1 LLRIARL
8 LALAFMLF
16 CVFLFIVGAWA
27 TPAFSALN
35 PDLFTVY
42 SWSEAEMAPVLS
54 HIGLTN
60 SGWLLLNQFLSI
72 LGGLIFCSVG
82 GIIFI
87 RKRDDWFSLYIA
99 LWMVMFGTLTSN
111 QMTSAS
117 WWYPSLAHIIFQI
130 SGLPW
135 PMLFLLFY
143 LFPDG
148 HFIPRWTRWMGLV
161 IILDFLVISFLYP
174 AGNPP
179 PPVVLTIL
187 LAVAIGVASQIYRYR
202 RVSNNTQRQQTKW
215 VVLALLILFAT
226 LIFTS
231 IPMLF
236 PPLRDPAGSLAVL
249 WPISS
254 VLTQLAFLL
263 LPLSIGLAILR
274 YRLWDV
280 DFLIRRT
287 LVYSALTGTLLVVYV
302 AAVVLIQTIV
312 GRVSGSLPGIAI
324 VTSTLLIAALFIPL
338 RRRIQADIDR
348 RFYRRKYDAEKTVA
362 RFLASTRDEVELQH
376 MTDHLL
382 AVVEDTLHP
391 ESVSLW
397 MQPASRK

>member
-1 LLRIARL
+1 
-8 LALAFMLF
+8 
-16 CVFLFIVGAWA
+16 
-27 TPAFSALN
+27 
-35 PDLFTVY
+35 
-42 SWSEAEMAPVLS
+42 
-54 HIGLTN
+54 
-60 SGWLLLNQFLSI
+60 
-72 LGGLIFCSVG
+72 
-82 GIIFI
+82 
-87 RKRDDWFSLYIA
+87 
-99 LWMVMFGTLTSN
+99 
-111 QMTSAS
+111 
-117 WWYPSLAHIIFQI
+117 
-130 SGLPW
+130 
-135 PMLFLLFY
+135 
-143 LFPDG
+143 
-148 HFIPRWTRWMGLV
+148 
-161 IILDFLVISFLYP
+161 
-174 AGNPP
+174 
-179 PPVVLTIL
+179 
-187 LAVAIGVASQIYRYR
+187 
-202 RVSNNTQRQQTKW
+202 
-215 VVLALLILFAT
+215 
-226 LIFTS
+226 
-231 IPMLF
+231 MLF